1 MDMKTEIAKVT
12 YNIHD
17 LAEYINWIYFFHAW
31 GFQPRFTGIADIHG
45 CDACRAS
52 WLASFPEGE
61 RAKAAEA
68 MQLHKEANRMLNKLD
83 ANFKVFAIYRLME
96 ANADGDDLLLEGKR
110 FPLLRQ
116 QTRIKPEDPF
126 LCLSDFV
133 RPLESGIKDTVGAF
147 ATTIDPNMESLFKE
161 DDYKLML
168 VKTLAERLAEAAAEK
183 VHEDIRKK
191 VWGYAPDENLTK
203 KELLNE
209 DYQGIR
215 PAVGYPSLPDISV
228 SFLLDELLDM
238 KQIGIRLTENGMM
251 QPHASVC
258 GLMFAHPAARYFS
271 VGKIGTDQL
280 EDYAKRRELPV
291 EVIRKYL
298 AANLQD

>member
-1 MDMKTEIAKVT
+1 MRTRITKVT

-31 GFQPRFTGIADIHG
+31 GFQPRYAGIADIHG
-45 CDACRAS
+45 CDACRAG

-116 QTRIKPEDPF
+116 QTRIKPENPF

-209 DYQGIR
+209 EYQGIR

-271 VGKIGTDQL
+271 VGKIGADQL

>member
-1 MDMKTEIAKVT
+1 MRTRITKVT

-31 GFQPRFTGIADIHG
+31 GFQPRYAGIADIHG
-45 CDACRAS
+45 CDACRAG

-116 QTRIKPEDPF
+116 QTRIKPENPF

-133 RPLESGIKDTVGAF
+133 RPLESGIKDMVGAF

-209 DYQGIR
+209 EYQGIR

-258 GLMFAHPAARYFS
+258 GLMFAHPAAHYFS
-271 VGKIGTDQL
+271 VGKIGADQL